1 MAEEKAP
8 IWPRL
13 RDMEVGTDIDFP
25 IRRMNSVKN
34 ACSSYGTIYNRQF
47 RTKIDKERQIIRV
60 TRIK

>member
-1 MAEEKAP
+1 MKEKKAP

-13 RDMEVGTDIDFP
+13 RDMEVGSYIDFP
-25 IRRMNSVKN
+25 IQRMNSVKN

-47 RTKIDKERQIIRV
+47 KTKLVKEKQIILV

>member
-1 MAEEKAP
+1 MAEQKAP

-13 RDMEVGTDIDFP
+13 RDMEVGADIDFP

-34 ACSSYGTIYNRQF
+34 ACSSYGIIYNRQF
-47 RTKIDKERQIIRV
+47 RTKIDKDRQIILV

>member
-1 MAEEKAP
+1 MEEKKAP

-13 RDMEVGTDIDFP
+13 RDMAVGADIDFP
-25 IRRMNSVKN
+25 LRRMNSVKN

-47 RTKIDKERQIIRV
+47 RTKIDKGRQIILV

>member
-13 RDMEVGTDIDFP
+13 RDMQVTESIDFP
-25 IRRMNSVKN
+25 IKRMNSVKN
-34 ACSSYGTIYNRQF
+34 ACSSYGTIYSRQY
-47 RTKIDKERQIIRV
+47 RTKIDKDKQIILV